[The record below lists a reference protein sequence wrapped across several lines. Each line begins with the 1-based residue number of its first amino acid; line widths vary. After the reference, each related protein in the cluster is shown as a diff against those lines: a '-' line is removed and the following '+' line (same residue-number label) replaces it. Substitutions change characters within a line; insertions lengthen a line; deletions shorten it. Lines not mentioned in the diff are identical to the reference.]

1 MSDETRKPGNDAG
14 KPKPQ
19 KRKRNKGKRRNV
31 SNTFGTGAYIES
43 SATRHQARI
52 LAMQTLFEFDTTDHE
67 LEEIIERIYYDDA
80 AVPES
85 ALESADEDETS
96 VDEVPAEVANYAEK
110 LTRGTVAQLTSIDPI
125 IEEAAPAFPIPQ
137 IAAVDRNVL
146 RLAIYELN
154 HHKDVPIG
162 VTINEA
168 VEIAKRFGGDNS
180 SKFVNGVL
188 GTISRQLPAE
198 RQKNPA
204 DQR

>member
-14 KPKPQ
+14 KTSPQ
-19 KRKRNKGKRRNV
+19 KRRRGKRKNV
-31 SNTFGTGAYIES
+31 SSTFGQGAYVER
-43 SATRHQARI
+43 SATRHQSRI

-67 LEEIIERIYYDDA
+67 LDEIIGRVYFDDA

-85 ALESADEDETS
+85 ALESADEDETA
-96 VDEVPAEVANYAEK
+96 VDDVPAEVASHAEK
-110 LTRGTVAQLTSIDPI
+110 LARGTVEQLASIDPI
-125 IEEAAPAFPIPQ
+125 IEKAAPAFPIPQ

-146 RLAIYELN
+146 RLAIYELKHQN
-154 HHKDVPIG
+154 DVPVG
-162 VTINEA
+162 VAINEA

-198 RQKNPA
+198 RQKS
-204 DQR
+204 